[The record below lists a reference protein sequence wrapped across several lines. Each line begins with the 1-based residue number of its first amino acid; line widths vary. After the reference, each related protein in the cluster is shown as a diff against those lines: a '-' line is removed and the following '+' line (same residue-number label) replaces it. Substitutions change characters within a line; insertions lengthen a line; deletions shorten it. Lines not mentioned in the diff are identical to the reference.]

1 MHCTS
6 ASACSV
12 QLTTNR
18 NIKNSE
24 EYKVTEQELILEN
37 EAVPPDSKSV
47 LDEDT
52 TAISGN
58 SNYSEGQD
66 KI

>member
-6 ASACSV
+6 ASVCSV
-12 QLTTNR
+12 QLTNNCNIR
-18 NIKNSE
+18 NF

-37 EAVPPDSKSV
+37 EAISPQSTSV

-52 TAISGN
+52 TAMSGN
-58 SNYSEGQD
+58 SN
-66 KI
+66 